1 MRFHIITI
9 FPEMFDSYLKESII
23 GRAIKNKK
31 ISIKFYNP
39 RDFIKAPKNN
49 YRGRGNYN
57 RSESSSRP
65 TTTVAKPMEVKA
77 APVSASSNPLKI
89 ILAGEL
95 SPAETEL
102 LKSKMNNYPGGDAV
116 YFKVNNNGKDQIIK
130 SGFLINN
137 CAELKNE
144 LAASLDDK
152 IKIVSV

>member
-1 MRFHIITI
+1 MPPKIII
-9 FPEMFDSYLKESII
+9 AAAALII
-23 GRAIKNKK
+23 V
-31 ISIKFYNP
+31 P
-39 RDFIKAPKNN
+39 
-49 YRGRGNYN
+49 
-57 RSESSSRP
+57 
-65 TTTVAKPMEVKA
+65 
-77 APVSASSNPLKI
+77 SSNPLKI